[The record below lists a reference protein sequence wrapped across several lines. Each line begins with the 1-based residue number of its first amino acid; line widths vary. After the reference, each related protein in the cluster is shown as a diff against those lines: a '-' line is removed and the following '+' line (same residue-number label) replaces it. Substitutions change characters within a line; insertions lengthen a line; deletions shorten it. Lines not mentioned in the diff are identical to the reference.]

1 MKKNKTT
8 EILGYNVL
16 ENGIVFEDILNNKNH
31 VVTCI
36 NPEAYWQ
43 AEKDIN
49 FQKALINSNYLL
61 VDGVGIKMAAKYIY
75 GNKIKRYT
83 GPDFHQDFLKFY
95 DKNGGGRIFYMG
107 SSVSTLNKIS
117 EKINKLY
124 SNIIIETHSPPF
136 KKEFSL
142 DDDNLII
149 EKINDF
155 KPNVLFVGLTC
166 PKQEL
171 WVERNKKELEVNLIA
186 SIGAEFDFFAETKKR
201 APNWMA
207 NNGMQWLH
215 RFLSEPVRLAKRVFV
230 SDVSF
235 LLLIIKKSI
244 LKNNR

>member
-1 MKKNKTT
+1 MITKKVNLITKIITMKKNKTI
-8 EILGYNVL
+8 EILGYHVL
-16 ENGIVFEDILNNKNH
+16 EDGIDYSDILKSKNH

-142 DDDNLII
+142 DDILPRGD
-149 EKINDF
+149 E
-155 KPNVLFVGLTC
+155 
-166 PKQEL
+166 
-171 WVERNKKELEVNLIA
+171 
-186 SIGAEFDFFAETKKR
+186 R
-201 APNWMA
+201 APYPLSSSSDTDPFASPSFKSPNF
-207 NNGMQWLH
+207 LH
-215 RFLSEPVRLAKRVFV
+215 KQQHHGG
-230 SDVSF
+230 
-235 LLLIIKKSI
+235 
-244 LKNNR
+244 